1 MTPPIR
7 LFAPIA
13 FAPIGPFSPFRPRV
27 TFTLRQHR
35 QSAGDPANFLAKLKQ
50 LGGGIVLW
58 FGQAET
64 PMLYRATA
72 PRFEAG
78 PGGILTT
85 ACTMFL
91 T

>member
-7 LFAPIA
+7 LFATIA
-13 FAPIGPFSPFRPRV
+13 FATIGSFSPFGPRM
-27 TFTLRQHR
+27 TFILRQHR
-35 QSAGDPANFLAKLKQ
+35 QSAGDSANFLAKLKQ
-50 LGGGIVLW
+50 LGGGIILW

-72 PRFEAG
+72 PRFEAD

-85 ACTMFL
+85 GCTML
-91 T
+91 IT